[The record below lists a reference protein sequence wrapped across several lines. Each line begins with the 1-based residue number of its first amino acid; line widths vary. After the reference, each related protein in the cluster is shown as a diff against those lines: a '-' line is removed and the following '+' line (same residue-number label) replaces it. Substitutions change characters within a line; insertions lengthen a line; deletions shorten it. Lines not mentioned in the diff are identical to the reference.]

1 MTPKKTYLI
10 GIFSLIIFFLSVF
23 YFFASFSLFDSDFWW
38 HVSTGRYIVTN
49 RSLPDSDPFS
59 FTSALDENKN
69 LHPQRENFI
78 LKQYWLSQIIFYLL
92 YKNAG
97 AAGII
102 LLRALLVT
110 LTLIIVLWRLRRWS
124 VSLPICFIFLS
135 FLLTIIVRSIGERP
149 VLFTILFTALT
160 FFIIE
165 DFKGKRDK
173 RIFLLSPVMLLWSNL
188 HGGFILGAVM
198 IMVFMVGEGMK
209 MVVNK
214 STYTKREIILFYTA
228 TIMALGFSFI
238 NPTGWDAFI
247 ITFSSKYKPFSKDI
261 QEYQSPIFY
270 FRYKVY
276 PLLYG
281 YVILALIFPLILIL
295 RNKRVDLTHIVL
307 LSGLLFMSLSASR
320 FIIYYSTIA
329 VMVLGREVDTVLN
342 GLLSGRISEKINSK
356 LSSALIV
363 ACLVS
368 SILFAVGIFKLEYF
382 RFGIASGYSVPEKAA
397 DFMAT
402 NSLQGNIFN
411 DYGYGGYITW
421 RFYPLKKTFVDT
433 RSLNLTVMAEYAWIT
448 DAVESLAGKK
458 LAPGKIPLWERLL
471 EHYDVNLILLA
482 PFDVQGRIPR
492 IIFKLTESNKWVPVY
507 CDPISVIFIKNI
519 DQNRRI
525 ISRAKLSKDIVYN
538 TLIYATVL
546 GAMTNKVNYVYLAS
560 IGQTFYKMGRLKD
573 ALVAYKYAMKRLPSP
588 QILSEIDKIE
598 SELKTKGE
606 TYSQ

>member
-1 MTPKKTYLI
+1 MTSKKNYLI
-10 GIFSLIIFFLSVF
+10 GIASLIILFLSVF
-23 YFFASFSLFDSDFWW
+23 YSFASFSLFDSDFWW

-49 RSLPDSDPFS
+49 SSLPDYDPFS

-97 AAGII
+97 AMGII
-102 LLRALLVT
+102 LLRALLLT

-135 FLLTIIVRSIGERP
+135 FLFTIILRSIGERP

-165 DFKGKRDK
+165 DFKEKKDR
-173 RIFLLSPVMLLWSNL
+173 RILLLPPLMLLWSNL
-188 HGGFILGAVM
+188 HGGFILGVVV
-198 IMVFMVGEGMK
+198 IIVFMLGEGIK
-209 MVVNK
+209 IIFKKNV
-214 STYTKREIILFYTA
+214 YTRGEIILFYTA
-228 TIMALGFSFI
+228 TIAALGFSFL
-238 NPTGWDAFI
+238 NPTGWDALI
-247 ITFSSKYKPFSKDI
+247 ISLSSKYQPFTEGI
-261 QEYQSPIFY
+261 QEYQSPILY

-329 VMVLGREVDTVLN
+329 VMVLGREVDSVLN

-368 SILFAVGIFKLEYF
+368 SILFAVGIFNPEYF

-397 DFMAT
+397 DFMAS
-402 NSLQGNIFN
+402 NSLRGNIFN
-411 DYGYGGYITW
+411 DYGYGGYLTW
-421 RFYPLKKTFVDT
+421 RFYPLKKTFIDT
-433 RSLNLTVMAEYAWIT
+433 RALNLTVMAEYAWIT

-471 EHYDVNLILLA
+471 EHYDVNLILLG
-482 PFDVQGRIPR
+482 PIDVQGKIPR
-492 IIFKLTESNKWVPVY
+492 IIFELTESNKWVPVY

-519 DQNRRI
+519 DQNRQI
-525 ISRAKLSKDIVYN
+525 ISRAKLSKDTVYN
-538 TLIYATVL
+538 TLIYAAVR
-546 GAMTNKVNYVYLAS
+546 GAMSNKVNYTYLAS

-573 ALVAYKYAMKRLPSP
+573 ALLAYKYAIKRLPSP

>member
-10 GIFSLIIFFLSVF
+10 GIASLIIFLLSFF
-23 YFFASFSLFDSDFWW
+23 YFFAVVSLFDSDFWW

-78 LKQYWLSQIIFYLL
+78 LKQYWMSQIIFYLL

-102 LLRALLVT
+102 LLRALLLT

-135 FLLTIIVRSIGERP
+135 FLLTIIVRSTGERP

-188 HGGFILGAVM
+188 HGGFVLGVVF
-198 IMVFMVGEGMK
+198 IMVFMLGEGMK
-209 MVVNK
+209 MVLNK

-238 NPTGWDAFI
+238 NPTGWDVFI
-247 ITFSSKYKPFSKDI
+247 ITFSSKYKAFTEGI

-363 ACLVS
+363 TCLVS
-368 SILFAVGIFKLEYF
+368 SILFAVGIFKFEYF
-382 RFGIASGYSVPEKAA
+382 RFGIASYYSVPEKAV
-397 DFMAT
+397 DFMAS

-411 DYGYGGYITW
+411 DYAYGGYITW
-421 RFYPLKKTFVDT
+421 RLYPEKTFIDT
-433 RSLNLTVMAEYAWIT
+433 RALNLTVMAEYGWIIN
-448 DAVESLAGKK
+448 AVNSITGKK
-458 LAPGKIPLWERLL
+458 LAPGRMPLWERLL
-471 EHYDVNLILLA
+471 VHYDINIIFLA
-482 PFDVQGRIPR
+482 PLDVYGKIPY
-492 IIFKLTESNKWVPVY
+492 IIFELAEGDKWVPVY
-507 CDPISVIFIKNI
+507 CDPLSIIFIKNTEP
-519 DQNRRI
+519 NREI
-525 ISRAKLSKDIVYN
+525 IARAKLSKDIVYN
-538 TLIYATVL
+538 MLIYATVRS
-546 GAMTNKVNYVYLAS
+546 AMTNKVNYTYLAS

-598 SELKTKGE
+598 SELKTKE
-606 TYSQ
+606 KEKM

>member
-1 MTPKKTYLI
+1 MTSKKNYLI
-10 GIFSLIIFFLSVF
+10 GIASLIILFLSVF
-23 YFFASFSLFDSDFWW
+23 YSFASFSLFDSDFWW

-102 LLRALLVT
+102 LLRALLLTVT
-110 LTLIIVLWRLRRWS
+110 LIFVLWRLKRWS
-124 VSLPICFIFLS
+124 VSLPISFIFTFIL
-135 FLLTIIVRSIGERP
+135 FTIMIRSIGERP
-149 VLFTILFTALT
+149 VLFTILFTAVT
-160 FFIIE
+160 FFILE
-165 DFKGKRDK
+165 DFKEKKDR
-173 RIFLLSPVMLLWSNL
+173 RIFLLSPLMLLWSNL
-188 HGGFILGAVM
+188 HGGFILGAVV
-198 IMVFMVGEGMK
+198 IMVFMLGEGIK
-209 MVVNK
+209 IIFKKTV
-214 STYTKREIILFYTA
+214 YTRHEIILFYTA
-228 TIMALGFSFI
+228 TIAALGFSFL

-247 ITFSSKYKPFSKDI
+247 ISFSSKYQPFTEGI

-281 YVILALIFPLILIL
+281 YMILALIFPLILIL

-368 SILFAVGIFKLEYF
+368 SIFFAVGIFKLEYF

-397 DFMAT
+397 DFMAS

-421 RFYPLKKTFVDT
+421 RLYPEKTFIDS
-433 RSLNLTVMAEYAWIT
+433 RALNLTVMAEYGWIIN
-448 DAVESLAGKK
+448 AVNSITGKK
-458 LAPGKIPLWERLL
+458 LAPGRMPLWERLL
-471 EHYDVNLILLA
+471 EHYDVNLILLG
-482 PFDVQGRIPR
+482 PFDVQGIIPR
-492 IIFKLTESNKWVPVY
+492 IIFELTESNKWVPVY
-507 CDPISVIFIKNI
+507 CNPISFIFIKNTE
-519 DQNRRI
+519 QNRRI

-538 TLIYATVL
+538 TLIYATVR
-546 GAMTNKVNYVYLAS
+546 GAMTNKVNYTYLAS

-598 SELKTKGE
+598 SELKTKE
-606 TYSQ
+606 KEKM